1 MRIDARIDDLL
12 NSINIICI
20 LTFFILEVLV
30 DHILSPQADSKRR
43 DDFIDNSFGSKFS
56 PNASIGYFDT
66 AEIPHGLYKT
76 ACNLFENSFFTY
88 SLVKSLT
95 VRKTIVPTFV
105 FLSISVFAYYGFK
118 QVPLAL
124 SVLQILFSAIILG
137 DLIKHLILIAQ
148 LNIIHDAWINL
159 FQLQDFK
166 LDTDKYKA
174 LIYRYWLQ
182 YETLHARIPAGIPE
196 NVFSKLNPKLTQEWA
211 DMKTRYNIK

>member
-1 MRIDARIDDLL
+1 M
-12 NSINIICI
+12 
-20 LTFFILEVLV
+20 
-30 DHILSPQADSKRR
+30 
-43 DDFIDNSFGSKFS
+43 
-56 PNASIGYFDT
+56 
-66 AEIPHGLYKT
+66 
-76 ACNLFENSFFTY
+76 
-88 SLVKSLT
+88 KSNK
-95 VRKTIVPTFV
+95 VIF
-105 FLSISVFAYYGFK
+105 FLSLLSIIVFAYYGFK

-196 NVFSKLNPKLTQEWA
+196 NVFRKLNPKLTQEWA